1 MVNNKKLGLNQILN
15 LIKSGSNPSKIC
27 EGHKIP
33 KQTLDY
39 RISKLKKLGCIEKKG
54 YGVWEYIKEVP
65 EVPKDTRKGNSD
77 FKKQIRGHAFIWK
90 IKFYNPILWER
101 KIKNSSIKYSLI
113 CRNKVFR
120 IVFENRKIW
129 LTKDGMIIYEPI
141 DFMGDSSFEVKGQA
155 VYNMDLIV
163 KKLLKRLKITEQ
175 KYKFTTSREHYG
187 IIRNELA
194 RQYNERKEKMQIRGE
209 DGTVWLWIDDSLSLG
224 ELENNE
230 PVVNR
235 QLQNFWN
242 DHKRTGFGMTPSVIM
257 EGFNQSSQQL
267 NLAFKGI
274 KQNAEHLEFHAENM
288 RTHIKAVQELG
299 SGVKELTKIIKELKK

>member
-1 MVNNKKLGLNQILN
+1 MVNKKKLGLNDILQ
-15 LIKSGSNPSKIC
+15 LIKAGSNPSKIC

-39 RISKLKKLGCIEKKG
+39 SVNKLKKLGCIEKKG
-54 YGVWEYIKEVP
+54 YGVWEFIKEVP
-65 EVPKDTRKGNSD
+65 EVPKDTRKGDSD

-90 IKFYNPILWER
+90 IKFYDPIIWE
-101 KIKNSSIKYSLI
+101 KFIKNSSIKYSLI
-113 CRNKVFR
+113 CRKKVFR

-129 LTKDGMIIYEPI
+129 LTKDGIIIYEPI
-141 DFMGDSSFEVKGQA
+141 DFMGDSSFQVKGMA
-155 VYNMDLIV
+155 VFNMDIIV
-163 KKLLKRLKITEQ
+163 KKLLKKLKIKEQ

-224 ELENNE
+224 ELETDE

-235 QLQNFWN
+235 QVQNWYN
-242 DHKRTGFGMTPSVIM
+242 DHKRTNFQMTPSRIINNFDRVDKKLI
-257 EGFNQSSQQL
+257 NL
-267 NLAFKGI
+267 NGVFPAMSEYNKNLK
-274 KQNAEHLEFHAENM
+274 L
-288 RTHIKAVQELG
+288 HIKVQEEQL
-299 SGVKELTKIIKELKK
+299 KTQKQTQKILKKIGEKL